1 MVSLKDCKETLK
13 STWREIWYNCVTTQ
27 NGFWGDYLGMFVGIV
42 ISPGVCVGKTLVLRL
57 VSPLTQRVT
66 FNFCTFNSGGALQER
81 KGIKVTIL
89 YKTLKKKSV

>member
-1 MVSLKDCKETLK
+1 
-13 STWREIWYNCVTTQ
+13 
-27 NGFWGDYLGMFVGIV
+27 MFVGIV

-89 YKTLKKKSV
+89 YKTLKKKCIAQESLCQRPRYGPLKVLVSR